1 MKVCQRP
8 IKTLTRCRHCSKV
21 FANCQSSARH
31 QLRDHQDSWAVI
43 DMMEAGMSEQVAGR
57 LYNKSIRQGNKSFG
71 SYYNRTKIRDSEN
84 IKREKIERTDW
95 IVDDNIS
102 YDSDEQHDDVDKKK

>member
-1 MKVCQRP
+1 
-8 IKTLTRCRHCSKV
+8 
-21 FANCQSSARH
+21 
-31 QLRDHQDSWAVI
+31 
-43 DMMEAGMSEQVAGR
+43 MSEQVAGR

-71 SYYNRTKIRDSEN
+71 SYYNRTKIRNTEN

-95 IVDDNIS
+95 IVDDNIN